1 MRQRRFQCQTAVRW
15 FRSALDR
22 ILARSDAILSRL
34 LLLHPKIIDL
44 SLDRID
50 YILKR
55 LGMPQK
61 NLPPVIHVAGT
72 NGKGSTVAFIRS
84 ILEAAGLK
92 VHCYTSPHLVKFHE
106 RIYVAGSLISEDQ
119 LSQLL
124 EECEKANGAAPITF
138 FEITT
143 AAAFLAF
150 SRTPADY
157 LILEVG
163 LGGRLDATNVVEKP
177 ALSVITTID
186 YDHQQYL
193 GDTLTAIAH
202 EKAGILKPGVPAVIG
217 PQPDEARTEIE
228 KVAEIRRSPLNIAN
242 QDWQCFEQ
250 HGRLVFQDE
259 AGLLDLN
266 MPQLKGRHQVDNAG
280 NAIAAIRLLGD
291 SRISETHIEQGLK
304 SVTWPARMQRL
315 GPGTL
320 LNHIPKDAE
329 LWLDGGH
336 NPSAGRVIARAFSDI
351 NDRHSRPLVLIWGML
366 NTKNAGDFIEPFAGL
381 AQRVVTLTIPG
392 EPNAVPADQLAEIAR
407 SRELS
412 AETAV
417 NLEKALEQAAL
428 IRPAPRIL
436 ICGSLYLA
444 GHVLSMH
451 ENTAMSGAPGVARR

>member
-1 MRQRRFQCQTAVRW
+1 MAQ
-15 FRSALDR
+15 
-22 ILARSDAILSRL
+22 SDAILNRL
-34 LLLHPKIIDL
+34 LRLHPKIIDL
-44 SLDRID
+44 GLDRMNH
-50 YILKR
+50 ILGR
-55 LGMPQK
+55 LGQPQEK
-61 NLPPVIHVAGT
+61 LPPVIHVAGT
-72 NGKGSTVAFIRS
+72 NGKGSTVSLIRS

-106 RIYVAGSLISEDQ
+106 RIYVAGQFISEDR
-119 LSQLL
+119 LSELL
-124 EECEKANGAAPITF
+124 EECEKANGEAPITF

-150 SRTPADY
+150 ARTPADY
-157 LILEVG
+157 LVLEVG
-163 LGGRLDATNVVEKP
+163 LGGRLDATNVIDRP

-202 EKAGILKPGVPAVIG
+202 EKAGILKPGVPSVVG
-217 PQPDEARTEIE
+217 PQPDEARAEIE
-228 KVAEIRRSPLNIAN
+228 KVAETKGSPLAIAN
-242 QDWQCFEQ
+242 QDWQAYEQ

-291 SRISETHIEQGLK
+291 GRVTEAHIEQGLK
-304 SVTWPARMQRL
+304 SVAWPARMQRL
-315 GPGTL
+315 GPGVL
-320 LNHIPKDAE
+320 SNYIPKDAE

-366 NTKNAGDFIEPFAGL
+366 NSKDAGSFIEAFAGL
-381 AQRVVTLTIPG
+381 AQRVVTLAIPG
-392 EPNAVPADQLAEIAR
+392 EPNAVPADQLAEAAR
-407 SRELS
+407 AHNLP
-412 AETAV
+412 AETAAS
-417 NLEKALEQAAL
+417 LTKALEQASL

-436 ICGSLYLA
+436 VCGSLYLA
-444 GHVLSMH
+444 GHVLSIH
-451 ENTAMSGAPGVARR
+451 ERTPMSGVSGAARR